1 MKINKTIYTALA
13 VLFTCLGINARA
25 QNSLFTIEHE
35 KVHVLYTYIDNPI
48 KVTGTAKFDSLAI
61 EGGGKSSVTK
71 GEGASSYIVRVSA
84 PGMAKLNVYSKG
96 KILDSREYRVK
107 VLPSPFTAIGSQ
119 GIYGED
125 YYSDGDSISLE
136 KISQLYSVRCYK
148 SDFVYDGKNEVT
160 GFVIDKISK
169 EGTTVSMEIKGE
181 SIGNETRLWL
191 LNVQPGTKML
201 FRNVNAEIMGSR
213 RVLPSVQLIVK

>member
-1 MKINKTIYTALA
+1 MKINKTIYAALA

-84 PGMAKLNVYSKG
+84 LGMAKLNVYSKG
-96 KILDSREYRVK
+96 KVVDSREYRVK
-107 VLPSPFTAIGSQ
+107 VLPSPRTIIGNHL
-119 GIYGED
+119 
-125 YYSDGDSISLE
+125 DGDSLTKQEISEL
-136 KISQLYSVRCYK
+136 ISIECVE
-148 SDFVYDGKNEVT
+148 SDFVFDGKKEVT

-169 EGTTVSMEIKGE
+169 KGKTTSLEIKGE
-181 SIGNETRLWL
+181 SISKERRAWL
-191 LNVQPGTKML
+191 LDTEPGTKIV
-201 FRNVNAEIMGSR
+201 FRDLRAD
-213 RVLPSVQLIVK
+213 VLGRIVPLHSVHFIVK